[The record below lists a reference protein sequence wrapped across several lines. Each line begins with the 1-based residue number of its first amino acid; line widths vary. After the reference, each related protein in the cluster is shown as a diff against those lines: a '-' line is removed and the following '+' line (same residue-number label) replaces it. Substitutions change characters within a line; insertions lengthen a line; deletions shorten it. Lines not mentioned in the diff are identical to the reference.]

1 MKDFQ
6 ELKAIFEA
14 QGHPSFRA
22 NQLLHDVCQRGVVDY
37 KEMSNLPVTLRG
49 YLNENLPILSV
60 EEVKSSVAG
69 DGSVRKVLFRCKK
82 DGKKIEAVLMRFA
95 DGRRTVC
102 VSSQVGCAMGC
113 SFCATG
119 KMGFKRNLTYEEI
132 SDQVLYFASDIKS
145 YGETITNVVFMGMGE
160 PFNNYENVIR
170 AIRFL
175 NDARGL
181 NIGARNI
188 TLSTSGVVPGILNL
202 IGEGLQVNLAISLHA
217 PNQELRESM
226 MPVAKKY
233 GLEELMGAVT
243 KYTNETHRRV
253 SYEYV
258 MIAGVNDDLSLAHQ
272 LGNLVEGQLCHVN
285 LIPYNLTGGNKFKRS
300 LSRKMNDFVKILE
313 TYRVPT
319 TIRVSL
325 GQDIDAACGQLAGGK
340 EIGTR
345 GDSELVN

>member
-1 MKDFQ
+1 MKDFAD
-6 ELKAIFEA
+6 LKAIFEA

-22 NQLLHDVCQRGVVDY
+22 NQFLYDVCRRGVTDC
-37 KEMSNLPVTLRG
+37 KEMSNLPVTLRD
-49 YLNENLPILSV
+49 YLSENLPILSI
-60 EEVKSSVAG
+60 EEKKSSVAV

-82 DGKKIEAVLMRFA
+82 DGKKIEAVLMRFK
-95 DGRRTVC
+95 DSRRTVC
-102 VSSQVGCAMGC
+102 VSSQVGCAMKC

-119 KMGFKRNLTYEEI
+119 AMGFKRNLTYEEI
-132 SDQVLYFASDIKS
+132 ADQVLYFAMDIKS
-145 YGETITNVVFMGMGE
+145 YGEAISNVVFMGMGE
-160 PFNNYENVIR
+160 PFNNYDNVMR
-170 AIRFL
+170 AVRFL

-188 TLSTSGVVPGILNL
+188 TLSTSGVVPGIVRL
-202 IGEGLQVNLAISLHA
+202 IGEELQVNLAISLHA
-217 PNQELRESM
+217 PNQELRESL

-233 GLEELMGAVT
+233 GLDELMEAV
-243 KYTNETHRRV
+243 KRYTNETHRRI

-285 LIPYNLTGGNKFKRS
+285 LIPYNLTGGNKFRRS
-300 LSRKMNDFVKILE
+300 LGRKMADFVKILE

-325 GQDIDAACGQLAGGK
+325 GQDIEAACGQLAGGK
-340 EIGTR
+340 I
-345 GDSELVN
+345 

>member
-1 MKDFQ
+1 MKDFS

-22 NQLLHDVCQRGVVDY
+22 NQLLHDVCQRGVADY
-37 KEMSNLPVTLRG
+37 KDMSNLPVTLRD
-49 YLNENLPILSV
+49 YLNENLPILSI
-60 EEVKSSVAG
+60 EEKQSSVAV

-82 DGKKIEAVLMRFA
+82 DGKKIEAVLMRFK

-145 YGETITNVVFMGMGE
+145 YGETISNVVFMGMGE
-160 PFNNYENVIR
+160 PFNNYDNVMR
-170 AIRFL
+170 AVRFL

-188 TLSTSGVVPGILNL
+188 TLSTSGVVPGILKL
-202 IGEGLQVNLAISLHA
+202 MDDGLQVNLAISLHA

-233 GLEELMGAVT
+233 GLDELMDAVT
-243 KYTNETHRRV
+243 KYTNKTHRRV

-272 LGNLVEGQLCHVN
+272 LGNLIEGQLCHVN
-285 LIPYNLTGGNKFKRS
+285 LIPYNLTDGNKFKRS
-300 LSRKMNDFVKILE
+300 LNRKMDDFVKILE

-340 EIGTR
+340 
-345 GDSELVN
+345 V